1 MRSPRGARR
10 GRGGG
15 GAESKTGYALSRGA
29 AINVCSVTSASLV
42 QSMRRGWLPLTFLR
56 AFSLVS
62 ALRRCCAALDWDELF
77 EKLVI
82 TITDFAAFV
91 FTFASLVLV
100 LEMLGNPD
108 GDQDRWRMLLCSSYS
123 TSRDTRV
130 PA

>member
-1 MRSPRGARR
+1 MCAGGG

-108 GDQDRWRMLLCSSYS
+108 GDQDRWRMLLC
-123 TSRDTRV
+123 
-130 PA
+130 